1 VAQRVQSNRGPSDV
15 VSMDDAA
22 LTAAFCRW
30 VRKGMPDPAPSFDG
44 LRDSLYFVP
53 GDVIEILARD
63 RGLKRFRNFGQ
74 AVRQLGGEP
83 PELEGRQR

>member
-1 VAQRVQSNRGPSDV
+1 MSGVTPDV
-15 VSMDDAA
+15 PSMDDAA

-53 GDVIEILARD
+53 GDVIEILARE

-74 AVRQLGGEP
+74 AIRQLSGEP
-83 PELEGRQR
+83 PESEIARR